1 MRRLATRRRIRAPTR
16 TWRRS
21 SSGCTRRWA
30 SAMLD
35 YEAYCKI
42 RDCHDRQHL
51 TITQTARAF
60 GCHPQTVTK
69 WLKVGQSRPRQ
80 SPPRASRLDPFKAQ
94 VVRWLDAHPYSVQQ
108 IFQRLREAGFN
119 GGYTIVRDYVSRI
132 RPPRHEA
139 FLKLAFAPGECA
151 QVDWGEDGSR
161 GGDAAPR

>member
-1 MRRLATRRRIRAPTR
+1 MRRLRSRRRIRAPTR

-51 TITQTARAF
+51 TITQTARAL
-60 GCHPQTVTK
+60 GLHPQTVTK
-69 WLKVGQSRPRQ
+69 WLKVGQYRPRQ

-94 VVRWLDAHPYSVQQ
+94 VLRWLDAHPYSAQQ
-108 IFQRLREAGFN
+108 IFQRLREVGFD
-119 GGYTIVRDYVSRI
+119 GGYTIVRDSVHQVRPSR
-132 RPPRHEA
+132 RQA
-139 FLKLAFAPGECA
+139 FLQPHLAPAE
-151 QVDWGEDGSR
+151 
-161 GGDAAPR
+161 